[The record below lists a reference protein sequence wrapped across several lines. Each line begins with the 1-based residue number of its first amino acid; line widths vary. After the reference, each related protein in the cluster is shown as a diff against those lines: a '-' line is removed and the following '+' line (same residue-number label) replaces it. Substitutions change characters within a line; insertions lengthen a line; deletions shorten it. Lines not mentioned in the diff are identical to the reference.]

1 MADLPED
8 HLSPNAAG
16 FFPGVHSDGAG
27 DDADLRHHRRDDQR
41 RPRVPYGSA
50 DHPDP
55 GGDGRV
61 VAVRLRLLSRRPLWT
76 HFTSGIDG
84 PIANFQMVPTVQ
96 LKQTPMAKSAIET
109 RARPDEGVEWHGWVY
124 KLKHGVYLLFDHAFC
139 LSVAAGCLFPLVW
152 MVSSSLKTQS
162 TIFSDM
168 RIWVAH
174 PHWGNYYEAWTRG
187 HFGQFFFNSLF
198 YTLSVVVGVVLIAS
212 LAAYAFSRLKFPG
225 RNILFILL
233 ISTMMIPIPGSFIAL
248 YVLLQKIGLYNS
260 RLGYILPQVNGGL
273 APGVFLLK
281 TFFGKLPPGLEDGA
295 RSDRCKKF
303 PVYLNFPLPLAKP
316 ALAVLVVFNALAVWN
331 EYLLAMLVLSDQSLM
346 PLQRGLMVFQGAH
359 LTQYPLLMAG
369 IAISIAPISTLYF
382 LMQRYIVAGITAGAL
397 KM

>member
-1 MADLPED
+1 M
-8 HLSPNAAG
+8 
-16 FFPGVHSDGAG
+16 
-27 DDADLRHHRRDDQR
+27 
-41 RPRVPYGSA
+41 
-50 DHPDP
+50 
-55 GGDGRV
+55 
-61 VAVRLRLLSRRPLWT
+61 LLA
-76 HFTSGIDG
+76 F
-84 PIANFQMVPTVQ
+84 A
-96 LKQTPMAKSAIET
+96 
-109 RARPDEGVEWHGWVY
+109 
-124 KLKHGVYLLFDHAFC
+124 HAFC
-139 LSVAAGCLFPLVW
+139 LSIAAGCVFPLAW

-168 RIWVAH
+168 SLWVSR

-198 YTLSVVVGVVLIAS
+198 YTLAVVVGVIAISS

-225 RNILFILL
+225 KNILFILL

-248 YVLLQKIGLYNS
+248 YVLLVKLDLINT

-273 APGVFLLK
+273 ALGIFLLK
-281 TFFGKLPPGLEDGA
+281 TFFDKLPQDLEDAA
-295 RSDRCKKF
+295 RIDGCNKF
-303 PVYLNFPLPLAKP
+303 QVYWNVALPLAKP

-331 EYLLAMLVLSDQSLM
+331 EYLLAMLVLSDRSLM

-369 IAISIAPISTLYF
+369 IAISIIPIVTLYF